1 MERLKLSLQARE
13 VIDKLVDSK
22 DSEKIGYIA
31 AVDPQTGEVFYGKTI
46 AEAAKE
52 GRKRKN
58 DPKAIFFF
66 VRVGYPSVHV
76 LKSISLQGKILQDY
90 FPKVKGYIQKRSLH
104 LVSAVPENI
113 LRPLELTADTGF
125 SGSLVL
131 DTDVIQDID
140 KDYLGQDTVTLAGG
154 VVQPVNIYLSDVII
168 EALSLSEVEIIEM
181 KGEYLMGIALM
192 RTICTRVVFAFNNN
206 EIIFER

>member
-168 EALSLSEVEIIEM
+168 LSEVEIDLILE
-181 KGEYLMGIALM
+181 GG
-192 RTICTRVVFAFNNN
+192 RTPSKVPSTVIDLS
-206 EIIFER
+206 EEQER